1 MIVDMPRGRPS
12 TKPRSDFGQ
21 RLAEARQK
29 AGLSQAELG
38 ERLGMTQRAIA
49 HWERRRVSLYPE
61 QIETLCVALKISAE
75 ELLGFNGKARDKP
88 GPKSEVRRQLEE
100 VEQLPRKQQ
109 KQIAGVVSALV
120 TQAKAAG

>member
-1 MIVDMPRGRPS
+1 MLVDMPRGRPS

-21 RLAEARQK
+21 RLTDARQK

-61 QIETLCVALKISAE
+61 QIETLCSALKIPAE
-75 ELLGFNGKARDKP
+75 ELLGFNGKTRSKP
-88 GPKSEVRRQLEE
+88 GPKSKLQKQVEE
-100 VEQLPRKQQ
+100 IDRLPRKRQQ
-109 KQIAGVVSALV
+109 FVAEVLDKLLTAE
-120 TQAKAAG
+120 KE

>member
-38 ERLGMTQRAIA
+38 ERLGMTQRAVA
-49 HWERRRVSLYPE
+49 HWERRNVSLYPE
-61 QIETLCVALKISAE
+61 QIEKLCSVLKITAE
-75 ELLGFNGKARDKP
+75 ELLGFNGNNRAKR
-88 GPKSEVRRQLEE
+88 GPKSKLQQQVEE
-100 VEQLPRKQQ
+100 IEQLPRKRQQ
-109 KQIAGVVSALV
+109 FVAEVLDKLLTAE
-120 TQAKAAG
+120 KE

>member
-21 RLAEARQK
+21 RLTDARLK

-61 QIETLCVALKISAE
+61 QIETLCSALKISAE
-75 ELLGFNGKARDKP
+75 ELLGFNGTSRDKP
-88 GPKSEVRRQLEE
+88 GPKSKIRKQAEQ
-100 VEQLPRKQQ
+100 VEKLPRKRQQ
-109 KQIAGVVSALV
+109 FVVEVLDKLLTAE
-120 TQAKAAG
+120 KE

>member
-49 HWERRRVSLYPE
+49 HWERRHVSLYPE
-61 QIETLCVALKISAE
+61 QIETLCSVLKIPAE
-75 ELLGFNGKARDKP
+75 DLLGFNGKSRGKP
-88 GPKSEVRRQLEE
+88 GPKSKIQRQ
-100 VEQLPRKQQ
+100 VEQIEKLPRKRQQ
-109 KQIAGVVSALV
+109 FVAEVLDKLLTAEQE
-120 TQAKAAG
+120 

>member
-38 ERLGMTQRAIA
+38 ERLGMTQRAVA
-49 HWERRRVSLYPE
+49 HWERRNVSLYPE
-61 QIETLCVALKISAE
+61 QIEKLCSVLKITAE
-75 ELLGFNGKARDKP
+75 ELLGFNGKNRAKR
-88 GPKSEVRRQLEE
+88 GPKSKLQQQVEE
-100 VEQLPRKQQ
+100 IEQLPRKRQQ
-109 KQIAGVVSALV
+109 FVAEVLDKLL
-120 TQAKAAG
+120 AAEKE

>member
-38 ERLGMTQRAIA
+38 ERLGMTQRAVA
-49 HWERRRVSLYPE
+49 HWERRNVSLYPE
-61 QIETLCVALKISAE
+61 QIEKLCSVLKITAE
-75 ELLGFNGKARDKP
+75 ELLGFNGKNRAKP
-88 GPKSEVRRQLEE
+88 GPKSKLQQQVEE
-100 VEQLPRKQQ
+100 IEQLPRKRQQ
-109 KQIAGVVSALV
+109 FVAEVLDKLLTAE
-120 TQAKAAG
+120 KE